1 MKGLL
6 TIIVCATLVVGCAS
20 ARSVRNVLFEE
31 IQPDGTYT
39 VLRLD
44 NRMLLGEIDESA
56 GKARIVVNAS
66 GEYEIILGQEN
77 KTDLTGTAAMMIE
90 QSKMWTE
97 FFKFMGSMGFK
108 AAATPAP

>member
-6 TIIVCATLVVGCAS
+6 TIIVCAALAAGCAS